1 MKIVSVITGDIIG
14 STLGNDSQRRKMLD
28 VVEGSLDEIQNELV
42 FRMQLEFFRGDAFQI
57 LIEKPE
63 KALLVAVLLRAA
75 LSGNTPKDN
84 LYMWDA
90 RMAIGVGGVKYRTD
104 SLAKSNGD
112 AFVYSGR
119 TLDEMGNER
128 LAIKTHWVPMNDE
141 FAVSTPFADDL
152 ISQWTRVQANVIYDY
167 LLYDVTQGQIARKKG
182 MSPQNVSKVLK
193 AGRIELIINY
203 IKRFEKLIYDKSY

>member
-1 MKIVSVITGDIIG
+1 
-14 STLGNDSQRRKMLD
+14 
-28 VVEGSLDEIQNELV
+28 
-42 FRMQLEFFRGDAFQI
+42 
-57 LIEKPE
+57 
-63 KALLVAVLLRAA
+63 
-75 LSGNTPKDN
+75 
-84 LYMWDA
+84 MWDA

>member
-90 RMAIGVGGVKYRTD
+90 RMAMGVGGVKYRTD

>member
-75 LSGNTPKDN
+75 LSDNTPKDN

>member
-119 TLDEMGNER
+119 TLDEMRNER

>member
-28 VVEGSLDEIQNELV
+28 VVENSVGEIQNELI
-42 FRMQLEFFRGDAFQI
+42 FSLQLEFFRGDAFQI

-75 LSGNTPKDN
+75 LSSNTPKGN

-90 RMAIGVGGVKYRTD
+90 RMAVGVGGVKYRTD

-119 TLDEMGNER
+119 TLDEMWNER
-128 LAIKTHWVPMNDE
+128 LAIKTHWNSMNDE

-182 MSPQNVSKVLK
+182 ISPQSVSKVLK
-193 AGRIELIINY
+193 AGRTDLIINY
-203 IKRFEKLIYDKSY
+203 LKRFEKLIYDKSY